1 MEISIAKSSSV
12 SASNAA
18 LLVALELSKTTW
30 VVALSAPFSDQIRHY
45 SITGGDAVAL
55 LELIGRDA
63 HDSGAVNREWAEFAL
78 SRRVQALRRD
88 TGMPRPVMMFTTLQ
102 ATSFFCLGRVRA
114 WRLRPNNF
122 LNRNSVTSAKEH
134 FPSLTDRCHPSQP
147 RSGAGSEYACS
158 SQWLPLLQRPTYPP
172 PAS

>member
-45 SITGGDAVAL
+45 SITGGDGVAL
-55 LELIGRDA
+55 LELIGRGA

-78 SRRVQALRRD
+78 SRGAPAGHRHAEAGHDVHDLASDLVLLSRQSPGVEAAPKQLFEPEQRHLRQRALYVVNRSL
-88 TGMPRPVMMFTTLQ
+88 PPQPATL
-102 ATSFFCLGRVRA
+102 
-114 WRLRPNNF
+114 
-122 LNRNSVTSAKEH
+122 
-134 FPSLTDRCHPSQP
+134 
-147 RSGAGSEYACS
+147 RS
-158 SQWLPLLQRPTYPP
+158 WI
-172 PAS
+172 

>member
-1 MEISIAKSSSV
+1 MEISIATSSSV

-45 SITGGDAVAL
+45 SITGGDGVAL

-78 SRRVQALRRD
+78 SRGAPAGHRHAEAGHDVHDLASDLVLLSRQSPGVEAAPKQL
-88 TGMPRPVMMFTTLQ
+88 
-102 ATSFFCLGRVRA
+102 
-114 WRLRPNNF
+114 

>member
-63 HDSGAVNREWAEFAL
+63 HDSGAINREWAEFAL
-78 SRRVQALRRD
+78 SRGAPAGRRHAEAGHDVHDLASDLGLLCRQSPGVKAAPKQLFEPEQRHLPQRALAVVNRSLL
-88 TGMPRPVMMFTTLQ
+88 PEPATL
-102 ATSFFCLGRVRA
+102 
-114 WRLRPNNF
+114 
-122 LNRNSVTSAKEH
+122 
-134 FPSLTDRCHPSQP
+134 
-147 RSGAGSEYACS
+147 RS
-158 SQWLPLLQRPTYPP
+158 WI
-172 PAS
+172 

>member
-63 HDSGAVNREWAEFAL
+63 HDSGAVNKG
-78 SRRVQALRRD
+78 V
-88 TGMPRPVMMFTTLQ
+88 GGVRP
-102 ATSFFCLGRVRA
+102 
-114 WRLRPNNF
+114 
-122 LNRNSVTSAKEH
+122 
-134 FPSLTDRCHPSQP
+134 FPG
-147 RSGAGSEYACS
+147 RSGGTPACRGRS
-158 SQWLPLLQRPTYPP
+158 
-172 PAS
+172 

>member
-63 HDSGAVNREWAEFAL
+63 HDFGAINREWAEFAL
-78 SRRVQALRRD
+78 SRGAPAGHRHAEAGHDVHDLASD
-88 TGMPRPVMMFTTLQ
+88 
-102 ATSFFCLGRVRA
+102 SFFCVGRVRA

-134 FPSLTDRCHPSQP
+134 LPSLTDRCHPSQP

>member
-63 HDSGAVNREWAEFAL
+63 HDSGAINREWAEFAL
-78 SRRVQALRRD
+78 SRGAPAGRRHAEAGHDVHDLASDLGLLSRQSPGVKAAPKQLFEPEQRHLRQRALAVVNRSL
-88 TGMPRPVMMFTTLQ
+88 PPEPATL
-102 ATSFFCLGRVRA
+102 
-114 WRLRPNNF
+114 
-122 LNRNSVTSAKEH
+122 
-134 FPSLTDRCHPSQP
+134 
-147 RSGAGSEYACS
+147 RS
-158 SQWLPLLQRPTYPP
+158 WI
-172 PAS
+172 

>member
-45 SITGGDAVAL
+45 SITGGDGVAL

-78 SRRVQALRRD
+78 SRGAPAGHRHAEAGHDVHDLASDLVLLCRQSPGVKAAPKQLFEPEQRHLRQRALAVVNRSL
-88 TGMPRPVMMFTTLQ
+88 PPEPATL
-102 ATSFFCLGRVRA
+102 
-114 WRLRPNNF
+114 
-122 LNRNSVTSAKEH
+122 
-134 FPSLTDRCHPSQP
+134 
-147 RSGAGSEYACS
+147 RS
-158 SQWLPLLQRPTYPP
+158 WI
-172 PAS
+172 

>member
-78 SRRVQALRRD
+78 SRGAPAGRRHAEAGHDVHDLASDLVLLCRQSPGVKAAPKQLFEPEQRHLRQRALAVVNRSL
-88 TGMPRPVMMFTTLQ
+88 PPQPATL
-102 ATSFFCLGRVRA
+102 
-114 WRLRPNNF
+114 
-122 LNRNSVTSAKEH
+122 
-134 FPSLTDRCHPSQP
+134 
-147 RSGAGSEYACS
+147 RS
-158 SQWLPLLQRPTYPP
+158 WI
-172 PAS
+172 